1 MGDRKNIKT
10 VVAWNTSRRTITLCK
25 SNEKYFFLLF
35 CCMTFSHFQSNEN
48 PFKMTQKKTENW
60 FHYFWLSCFIVF
72 VWHGYGVFFY
82 WFVCLFHLFSTF
94 LLELYAPHIPF
105 TLLRWKR
112 VKTEAIYIFEYAG
125 SAVDDCVGFRVMLNK
140 LINTH
145 ISDVFY
151 DILLINVSLSYIDN
165 K

>member
-72 VWHGYGVFFY
+72 VWHGYGVFFFIDL
-82 WFVCLFHLFSTF
+82 FVYFTYF
-94 LLELYAPHIPF
+94 LLFYWNFMPHTFHSLFFDGKEWRPNQY
-105 TLLRWKR
+105 
-112 VKTEAIYIFEYAG
+112 IY
-125 SAVDDCVGFRVMLNK
+125 
-140 LINTH
+140 
-145 ISDVFY
+145 
-151 DILLINVSLSYIDN
+151 LSMQDRPLMTVLDFV
-165 K
+165 